1 MEQFSSEYF
10 KKLANQIMFDLSEEE
25 IAELQ
30 DDFKTL
36 LKQMEL
42 LEKIDTDNVQEMVY
56 PFEEETHYLRDDVVS
71 KQITQEE
78 ALSNAPKTQDGQIVV
93 PKVVK

>member
-1 MEQFSSEYF
+1 MEQFSGEYF
-10 KKLANQIMFDLSEEE
+10 KKLANQIMFDLSDGE

-30 DDFKTL
+30 EDFKTL

-42 LEKIDTDNVQEMVY
+42 LEKIDTENVQEMVY
-56 PFEEETHYLRDDVVS
+56 PFEEETNYLRDDVVS
-71 KQITQEE
+71 NQITQEE
-78 ALSNAPKTQDGQIVV
+78 ALLNAPKTQDGQIVV